1 MNTSIQR
8 LLRRPR
14 AWGLVASCVLVLS
27 APCHALAQT
36 SNSNAGANQPSAT
49 TQPPGNAPFTFVQQ
63 SKDKS
68 SARRSDSGKNE
79 K

>member
-36 SNSNAGANQPSAT
+36 SNSSAGANQPNAS

-63 SKDKS
+63 TKDKR
-68 SARRSDSGKNE
+68 SATRTDNGKNE